1 MMRKWDVLFTA
12 TKISKG
18 LELDLFENPETN
30 EEPPPRLS
38 VFDVLNFD
46 VVARRTR
53 FEGTVLE
60 VRDTGEAIIEAQGAR
75 WRISPATESDS
86 VHPVRT
92 HMRVHIWMVREQI
105 Q

>member
-1 MMRKWDVLFTA
+1 MRKWDVRFTA
-12 TKISKG
+12 TKISNG
-18 LELDLFENPETN
+18 LELDLFENPESN
-30 EEPPPRLS
+30 KEPPPKLG

-46 VVARRTR
+46 VVARRTH

-60 VRDTGEAIIEAQGAR
+60 VRDNGEAIIEAQGSR
-75 WRISPATESDS
+75 WRISPATEMDK